1 MWETVKV
8 KVLKAGSLEKVVE
21 AIYND
26 DSDVQ
31 VHTYAKYYS
40 KQFDLNSGHFC

>member
-1 MWETVKV
+1 LDKKNYLYLFSQTVKV

-21 AIYND
+21 AIAND

-31 VHTYAKYYS
+31 VRV
-40 KQFDLNSGHFC
+40 